1 MEQRSLRVVETNK
14 TFFSKITNSISKLL
28 VPTRIGLNS
37 MIISMKRNSL
47 IKAYMNYISLQ
58 NETNEEKKDLASKK
72 YEDAYSLYL
81 ESIDKNIMENLY
93 KKVKNGIANDFEKE
107 ALAKYYFVVSLKDK
121 HYLEYKY
128 KKQEYLLKIDYET
141 ASNMKKESFLKT
153 YKEFYVSKMD
163 SLYKGLL
170 KNYSV
175 ELTDNN
181 KKDMPSEKTFEKIF
195 GTLETYVSEILPIK
209 IALKEE
215 NKRYQEEYDKY
226 EEVAIGKLN
235 EQEKILKN
243 MVLIGISR
251 KFFTHSLPLG
261 ATEEC
266 YNWLIE
272 QMRYIITMETNKK
285 KQEKAYETLI
295 KIIEDCNLKLLS
307 TKVYWDNPM
316 EKEQYKIF
324 WNKYNEIQKIE
335 NEEEKQKQK
344 TILFLKDDLK
354 KLYKNKRK
362 NKKILNIY
370 TDYLVELGA
379 MKVLKNSC
387 KTSTYVLKGEK
398 RVWNMQK

>member
-1 MEQRSLRVVETNK
+1 
-14 TFFSKITNSISKLL
+14 
-28 VPTRIGLNS
+28 
-37 MIISMKRNSL
+37 
-47 IKAYMNYISLQ
+47 
-58 NETNEEKKDLASKK
+58 
-72 YEDAYSLYL
+72 
-81 ESIDKNIMENLY
+81 
-93 KKVKNGIANDFEKE
+93 
-107 ALAKYYFVVSLKDK
+107 
-121 HYLEYKY
+121 
-128 KKQEYLLKIDYET
+128 
-141 ASNMKKESFLKT
+141 
-153 YKEFYVSKMD
+153 
-163 SLYKGLL
+163 
-170 KNYSV
+170 
-175 ELTDNN
+175 
-181 KKDMPSEKTFEKIF
+181 
-195 GTLETYVSEILPIK
+195 
-209 IALKEE
+209 
-215 NKRYQEEYDKY
+215 
-226 EEVAIGKLN
+226 
-235 EQEKILKN
+235 

-307 TKVYWDNPM
+307 TKVYWDNPI

-354 KLYKNKRK
+354 KIYKNKRK

-370 TDYLVELGA
+370 TNYLVELGA
-379 MKVLKNSC
+379 MRVLKNSC

>member
-58 NETNEEKKDLASKK
+58 NETDEEKKDLVSKK

-81 ESIDKNIMENLY
+81 ESIDKNIMDNLY

-141 ASNMKKESFLKT
+141 ASNMKKENLLKT

-181 KKDMPSEKTFEKIF
+181 KKDMPSEKTFDKIF

-215 NKRYQEEYDKY
+215 NKKYQEEYDKY
-226 EEVAIGKLN
+226 EEATIGKLN

-307 TKVYWDNPM
+307 TKVYWDNPI

-335 NEEEKQKQK
+335 NKEEKQKQK

-362 NKKILNIY
+362 NKKILKIY
-370 TDYLVELGA
+370 TNYLVELGA
-379 MKVLKNSC
+379 MRVLKNSC
-387 KTSTYVLKGEK
+387 KTSAYVLKGEK